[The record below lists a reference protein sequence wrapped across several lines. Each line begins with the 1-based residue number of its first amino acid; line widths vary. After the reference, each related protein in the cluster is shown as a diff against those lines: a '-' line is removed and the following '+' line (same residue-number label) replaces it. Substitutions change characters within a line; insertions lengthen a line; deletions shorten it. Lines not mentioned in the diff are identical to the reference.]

1 MAKWSSEV
9 KTYNMCRECRD
20 KSSAVSALDSNE
32 LELLNRNCTLRNF
45 KRGESL
51 LEEGKPV
58 HDVIYLREGY
68 ATQSKKMPD
77 GVEQVLSLVKKGNY
91 IGLHNII
98 RHSRGNYVSAKALND
113 VSACFINRE
122 CFDELLHRNGEFASR
137 VIEVVCKNEIFFI
150 DRMMRNR
157 YNQLYGRLAEAL
169 LYFRYTVFAE
179 NPFLLEMT
187 KSELAS
193 FMGSS
198 RESISR
204 AMKEFQDNGILFVK
218 RRLITIL
225 DEEKLRKLIVT
236 G

>member
-1 MAKWSSEV
+1 MAKWASAV
-9 KTYNMCRECRD
+9 KTYNMCRECRE
-20 KSSAVSALDSNE
+20 KSSAVSSLDNSE
-32 LELLNRNCTLRNF
+32 LELLNRNCILRNF

-58 HDVIYLREGY
+58 HNVVYIREGY
-68 ATQSKKMPD
+68 AAQSKRLPD
-77 GVEQVLSLVKKGNY
+77 GVEQVIDIVKKGNY

-98 RHSRGNYVSAKALND
+98 RHSRGNYISAKALND
-113 VSACFINRE
+113 VVACFINRD
-122 CFDELLHRNGEFASR
+122 CFNELLRRNGEFASR
-137 VIEVVCKNEIFFI
+137 VIEIVCRNEIFFI
-150 DRMMRNR
+150 DRMLKNR

-169 LYFRYTVFAE
+169 FYFRHAVFAE

-187 KSELAS
+187 RSELAS

-204 AMKEFQDNGILFVK
+204 ALKEFQDNGVIFVK
-218 RRLITIL
+218 RKLITIL
-225 DEEKLRKLIVT
+225 DEEKLRKLIVA